1 MSTPASLPPRRPIH
15 AADWRPSTRS
25 LLWVLLAF
33 VAGLLLFAW
42 AVSGGRQDDF
52 LRADQA
58 LPTSA
63 PRVYAPL
70 PAPLPAG
77 ESDRN
82 ASGMG
87 EKPQSDEAE
96 GERPYVIETPRPAPP
111 SAPAT
116 PEAPKPTPRI
126 ATAATTLPMP
136 VAGQT
141 PAPRYPSRALR
152 RGESGTVRVRV
163 EVGPDGRPSQVSVAQ
178 PSGSRDLDRAALDAV
193 RRWRF
198 HPARRNGDAVSGT
211 VIVPIS
217 FTPN

>member
-1 MSTPASLPPRRPIH
+1 MSTPASLPPHRPFN
-15 AADWRPSTRS
+15 AADWRPSLRS

-42 AVSGGRQDDF
+42 AISGGREDDF
-52 LRADQA
+52 FRADPT
-58 LPTSA
+58 LPASA
-63 PRVYAPL
+63 PRDYAPL

-77 ESDRN
+77 ESSRN

-87 EKPQSDEAE
+87 EKQPSTQA
-96 GERPYVIETPRPAPP
+96 GNERPYLVETPTPP
-111 SAPAT
+111 PPAT
-116 PEAPKPTPRI
+116 PVAAAPPKAAPR
-126 ATAATTLPMP
+126 TAGVATTLPMP

-141 PAPRYPSRALR
+141 PAPRYPTRALR
-152 RGESGTVRVRV
+152 RGDSGTVRVRV

-178 PSGSRDLDRAALDAV
+178 PSGSRDLDRAAVDAV

-198 HPARRNGDAVSGT
+198 HPARRNGEAVSGT

>member
-1 MSTPASLPPRRPIH
+1 MSTPASLPPRRPVN

-42 AVSGGRQDDF
+42 AISGGRQDDLF
-52 LRADQA
+52 RPDQA
-58 LPTSA
+58 LPTSS
-63 PRVYAPL
+63 PRDYAPL

-77 ESDRN
+77 EANRN

-87 EKPQSDEAE
+87 EKPQSADAG
-96 GERPYVIETPRPAPP
+96 GERPYVIEAPRPAPP
-111 SAPAT
+111 AAPVAPAG
-116 PEAPKPTPRI
+116 PKPTPST
-126 ATAATTLPMP
+126 ASAATTLPMP

-198 HPARRNGDAVSGT
+198 HPARRNGEAVSGT

-217 FTPN
+217 FTPG